1 MSLEKELQGRV
12 ALVTGAAGA
21 IGRAI
26 SNGFLAAGA
35 CVTLVDI
42 DQARLE
48 EFAQELSAQYEEKN
62 ILSVVADVKDSS
74 RVKQAFE
81 GPDRRPVV
89 GWLGRLMPEKGPLE
103 FLKVAARIEEERRTA
118 EFLLA
123 GEGPLKDAVRT
134 MADDLGL
141 RQKITFVFEGVEAEA
156 VLPVMDV
163 FVSTSRSEGLGLSV
177 IEAMA
182 CGKPVVATAQGGQFD
197 VVRDGHSGYLYQPGD
212 IDACAARTLS
222 LISNPEAAREMGV
235 NGREIVEEQF
245 DARNVAVKLMEVYE
259 QILNEST

>member
-1 MSLEKELQGRV
+1 
-12 ALVTGAAGA
+12 
-21 IGRAI
+21 
-26 SNGFLAAGA
+26 
-35 CVTLVDI
+35 
-42 DQARLE
+42 
-48 EFAQELSAQYEEKN
+48 
-62 ILSVVADVKDSS
+62 VKP
-74 RVKQAFE
+74 AFE
-81 GPDRRPVV
+81 GPERRPVV
-89 GWLGRLMPEKGPLE
+89 GWLGRLVPEKGPLE
-103 FLKVAARIEEERRTA
+103 FLKVAARMEEERRTA

-141 RQKITFVFEGVEAEA
+141 RQKITFIFEGVEPEA

-163 FVSTSRSEGLGLSV
+163 FVSTSQSEGLGLAV

-235 NGREIVEEQF
+235 NGREIVEEEF
-245 DARNVAVKLMEVYE
+245 DARRVAVKLMEVYE
-259 QILNEST
+259 QILNESA